1 MKTNIHLYYC
11 TNSLFASLLLTGF
24 SVLLLRCQPS
34 GQQKVKENS
43 VDAETAS
50 ANVNE
55 SRDEEESAQ
64 KVILFFGNSLTAGY
78 GLEAEE
84 SFPSLIQDKLDSLTL
99 DYKVVNAGLSGET
112 TASGNSRLDWVL
124 ERQPVDIFVLELG
137 ANDGLRGI
145 PTEETNR
152 NLRSMINKVKE
163 ANPNA
168 KIILSGMM
176 VPPNMGPEYAEQ
188 FQQLYPIIAEEEDVM
203 LIPFL
208 LEDVAGEP
216 ELNQSDGIHP
226 TAKGQEIVAENVWE
240 ELQQAIEETPNS

>member
-1 MKTNIHLYYC
+1 MKTNNRQNYCKNALSAFHLL
-11 TNSLFASLLLTGF
+11 TVISLFALGCGS
-24 SVLLLRCQPS
+24 SS
-34 GQQKVKENS
+34 QQN
-43 VDAETAS
+43 TQ
-50 ANVNE
+50 NE
-55 SRDEEESAQ
+55 IPPTESAVADTERNAAVEEKTQ

-78 GLEAEE
+78 GLEQEE
-84 SFPSLIQDKLDSLTL
+84 GFPALIQDKLDSLDL

-112 TASGNSRLDWVL
+112 TASGESRLDWVL

-152 NLRSMINKVKE
+152 NLRAMINKVKA
-163 ANPNA
+163 ANPET

-176 VPPNMGPEYAEQ
+176 VPPNMGADYAKK
-188 FQQLYPIIAEEEDVM
+188 FQELYPNIAEEENVM

-208 LEDVAGEP
+208 LQDVAGEP

-226 TAKGQEIVAENVWE
+226 TAEGQEIVARNVWE
-240 ELQQAIEETPNS
+240 VLEEIVT